1 MIHRISMM
9 KPIHLLLILAL
20 VIMVPII
27 AQDED
32 TAAVQDEVILHL
44 LCDPKAR
51 QIQLQ
56 YVHPIKEYYLLHLSF
71 SGHQ

>member
-9 KPIHLLLILAL
+9 KPLHLVLLLAL

-32 TAAVQDEVILHL
+32 TAAAQDE
-44 LCDPKAR
+44 DK
-51 QIQLQ
+51 Q
-56 YVHPIKEYYLLHLSF
+56 
-71 SGHQ
+71 